1 MLNLVD
7 KNGKQFDLELN
18 GMQLH
23 KEAMRA
29 KKTFRQHVNSNSP
42 TASDQPETFK
52 QMCVRSGI
60 RFERDEETGRP
71 SSTLQEILDPD
82 MNQGVEAADNQTGG
96 TYTSNP
102 AVPDSR
108 ILFAPALMEAVEN
121 KMQTSENDATAA
133 FESLVGYRETI
144 AATRIEQPVIDFT
157 GKGGPEDAAFSRQGQ
172 NSRPNVILS
181 ITASDISR
189 KIPASSFG
197 LEISDEAMNN
207 SLDFVA
213 RTMARFYKKADY
225 NEWVSQIAM
234 LLAGNPDAA
243 VTPMDD
249 GTAALSAQGRSATA
263 DSLSSADLSGG
274 GIDQEAW
281 LKYFYK
287 DSMNMVPDKIICDWA
302 SMYAVENRANR
313 PTNVMNN
320 STDRMDAPYKVLYP
334 NFAES
339 VGMVVMPEGAFT
351 AKTLMGIQT
360 SDAIAKITSSTVEYA
375 AIEEQVMKRSTEMRF
390 DRGFIIYRQYNDAF
404 SVLTYA

>member
-1 MLNLVD
+1 MSLNLIG
-7 KNGKQFDLELN
+7 KNGKQFELELN

-23 KEAMRA
+23 KEAMKE
-29 KKTFRQHVNSNSP
+29 KKTFRQHVNSKFP

-52 QMCVRSGI
+52 QMCVRAGI
-60 RFERDEETGRP
+60 RFERNAETGQP
-71 SSTLQEILDPD
+71 SSRLDEILDPN
-82 MNQGVEAADNQTGG
+82 MEAADNQTGG
-96 TYTSNP
+96 SYTSNP

-121 KMQTSENDATAA
+121 KLETAEDDATAA

-144 AATRIEQPVIDFT
+144 AATRIEQPVIDYG
-157 GKGGPEDAAFSRQGQ
+157 GKGGPEDASFSRQGQ
-172 NSRPNVILS
+172 NSKPNVVLS

-189 KIPASSFG
+189 KISATSFG

-207 SLDFVA
+207 SLEFVV

-225 NEWVSQIAM
+225 NEWVTQIAM

-243 VTPMDD
+243 VTPMDN
-249 GTAALSAQGRSATA
+249 GTASLAAQSRSRTA

-281 LKYFYK
+281 LKYFYV
-287 DSMNMVPDKIICDWA
+287 DSMNMVPDKIICDWS
-302 SMYAVENRANR
+302 SMYAVENRTDR

-334 NFAES
+334 NFADS
-339 VGMVVMPEGAFT
+339 VGMVVMPEGTFT
-351 AKTLMGIQT
+351 AKTLMGIQS
-360 SDAIAKITSSTVEYA
+360 SDAIAKITSSTVAYA
-375 AIEEQVMKRSTEMRF
+375 AIEAQVMKRSTEMRF
-390 DRGFIIYRQYNDAF
+390 DRGFIIYRQYADAF
-404 SVLTYA
+404 SALTYA